1 MTSAL
6 RTPRSPARPSR
17 RTAGPLITLAL
28 VLGFAAAG
36 CARPDRAASARPA
49 GAASAAPAVITAPA
63 PAASTAPSAGAAASS
78 RPAAASLRAGTSGD
92 YPPFSVWK
100 DDHAEAFSAALLG
113 AFAADQRLA
122 LSWTRFRWP
131 DLVGDLRDGRFD
143 LAADGITVRPERSI
157 AGRFTVPVARGGAV
171 LLLRR
176 PAWAARA
183 GSQGPGVEGARAAL
197 RALDRPELRVVV
209 NRGGHLERVARSF
222 LRRAQVVAIPDNAAV
237 GQAFARGEAD
247 AAMTNTFEAPRWAEG
262 LGGIERIGPLTRDV
276 VALYVRADR
285 PELAAQ
291 LDTWLLAAEERGALS
306 QLRALH
312 LGPGGGGPT
321 ALPVDAL
328 LCATAERLA
337 LMPLVAAAKRRA
349 GRAIEDAAQ
358 EARVLAAGR
367 AAVLQ
372 AAAARGAPPPTD
384 EAIHAFFR
392 AQIESA
398 KAVERRALAAPE
410 TTEPV
415 FSLEDD
421 LRPAIARIT
430 ARMAFLL
437 VRLPRGL
444 TREPVMAKARDD
456 LVESGL
462 EPAEI
467 ERLAAAL
474 VAVGG

>member
-6 RTPRSPARPSR
+6 RAPRSPARPSR
-17 RTAGPLITLAL
+17 RTAGPRITLAL

-36 CARPDRAASARPA
+36 CARPDGAVSARPA
-49 GAASAAPAVITAPA
+49 GAASAGPAASAAPAVSAAPD
-63 PAASTAPSAGAAASS
+63 AGAAASS

-113 AFAADQRLA
+113 GFAAEQRLA

-131 DLVGDLRDGRFD
+131 DLVGDLRAGRFD

-176 PAWAARA
+176 PAWATPT
-183 GSQGPGVEGARAAL
+183 GSPGLGLEGARAAL
-197 RALDRPELRVVV
+197 RALDRPELRVAV

-222 LRRAQVVAIPDNAAV
+222 LRRAQVVAISDNSAV
-237 GQAFARGEAD
+237 RETFAHGDAD
-247 AAMTNTFEAPRWAEG
+247 AALTNTFEAPRWAEG
-262 LGGIERIGPLTRDV
+262 LDRIERLGPLTRDV
-276 VALYVRADR
+276 AALYVRADR

-291 LDTWLLAAEERGALS
+291 LDTWLLAEEERGALE

-337 LMPLVAAAKRRA
+337 LMPLVAATKRRA
-349 GRAIEDAAQ
+349 GRAIEDPAQ

-372 AAAARGAPPPTD
+372 AAAARGAPPPAD
-384 EAIHAFFR
+384 DAIHAFFR

-410 TTEPV
+410 TSEPV
-415 FSLEDD
+415 FSLDDD

-444 TREPVMAKARDD
+444 TRESVLPKARDD
-456 LVESGL
+456 LAESGL
-462 EPAEI
+462 APEQI
-467 ERLAAAL
+467 ERLVAAL
-474 VAVGG
+474 VAIGG